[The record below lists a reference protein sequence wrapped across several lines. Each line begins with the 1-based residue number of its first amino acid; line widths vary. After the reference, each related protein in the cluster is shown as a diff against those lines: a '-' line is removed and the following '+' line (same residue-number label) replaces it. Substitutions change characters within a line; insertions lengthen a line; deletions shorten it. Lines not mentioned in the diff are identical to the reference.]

1 MVYFDQHIIFPA
13 TTQVYIGILILVLFL
28 LVLAVLYVG
37 MMIHQLRIV
46 IRRHIEMSGRSD
58 CAQARKVEGKKE

>member
-1 MVYFDQHIIFPA
+1 MVYFDLPIIFPA
-13 TTQVYIGILILVLFL
+13 TTQVYIGILILALFL

-46 IRRHIEMSGRSD
+46 IRRQIEVLGRSD

>member
-13 TTQVYIGILILVLFL
+13 KAQVYIGMLILVLFL
-28 LVLAVLYVG
+28 LVVAVLYVG

-46 IRRHIEMSGRSD
+46 IRRQIEMLGRSD